1 MQASKFGPKFRKWSR
16 TIHRELSF
24 FFAGVVLIYAVSG
37 FMLNHKRD
45 FNAEYDINRT
55 EFTLENFPPSQTD
68 WNKDFV
74 LSILEPLDEADNYT
88 KHYFP
93 SDSQMK
99 VFLKGGS
106 SLIVNTET
114 GEALYESIRRRPVWS
129 SLNRLHYNPGYWWTA
144 FSDIFAFALVIIT
157 LTGLFMVK
165 GAKGFWG
172 RGGIEFLAGIFIPI
186 LFLIFT

>member
-1 MQASKFGPKFRKWSR
+1 MQDSKFGPKFRKWSR

-37 FMLNHKRD
+37 FLLNHKRD

-55 EFTLENFPPSQTD
+55 EFTLENFPPSQAD
-68 WNKDFV
+68 WNKDLV
-74 LSILEPLDEADNYT
+74 LSILGPLDEAGNYT

-144 FSDIFAFALVIIT
+144 FSDIFAFSLVIIT
-157 LTGLFMVK
+157 LTGLIMVK

>member
-1 MQASKFGPKFRKWSR
+1 MQVTKFGPKFRKLSR

-37 FMLNHKRD
+37 FLLNHKRD
-45 FNAEYDINRT
+45 FNTEYDITRT
-55 EFTLENFPPSQTD
+55 KFTLENFLSSQAD
-68 WNKDFV
+68 WTPNDV

-144 FSDIFAFALVIIT
+144 FSDIFAFSLVIIT